1 MCGITGFWV
10 RPRESQE
17 VLSRHIFSMNEVL
30 HHRGPDDGG
39 TWVDEQ
45 VGIALA
51 NRRLAI
57 LDLSASG
64 HQPIF
69 SSCGR
74 FVIAYNGEVYNFE
87 SIREALKKE
96 GKTFRSHTDT
106 EAIVEGCA
114 AWGLRRTLDRLNG
127 MFAFALWDR
136 KERTLSLVR
145 DRIGIKPLYY
155 GRFGTTLLFGSE
167 LKALVAHPA
176 FSKEIDRNSLALF
189 FRHGYIPAPY
199 TIYKDVRKLPPAHCL
214 TLSSTDDSL
223 DSLPYWSAQSLG
235 NVENEMGQLSENEAI
250 SDLDTLL
257 RNAVQLQMV
266 SDVPLGAFLS
276 GGIDSS
282 TVVALM
288 QAQSTRR
295 IQTFSIGFFEKGYNE
310 ADHAS
315 AVARHLG
322 TEHLDLYVSP
332 ERIAESVQKLP
343 EMYDEPMAD
352 TSQIPT
358 YLLSKMTRE
367 HVTVSLSGDGGD
379 ELFGGYDHYPQL
391 HRRWKML
398 RRVPRPMRAF
408 GAKAVNSLLMY
419 PDVFREGGSYKMWA
433 RLRNIPGILESRSPE
448 LLSRHCLSHWRAPS
462 AVVADSREPATVFTD
477 DEQWS
482 TTADPLHRM
491 MYLDLVTYLPE
502 DVLTKLDRASMAV
515 SLEARVPLLDHRVV
529 EFAMQIPAKLKFRN
543 HQGKWLLR
551 QVLQRYV
558 PKELYDRPKMGF
570 SLPIGEWL
578 RGTLRPWADE
588 LLGERLNR
596 QSDLLDVGVIR
607 QKWTEHIRGDHD
619 WGQQLWNVLMYQ
631 AWHRRWF

>member
-10 RPRESQE
+10 RPRDSQE
-17 VLSRHIFSMNEVL
+17 ALSQQVSSMNEAL

-45 VGIALA
+45 AGIALA

-57 LDLSASG
+57 LDLSMSG

-74 FVIAYNGEVYNFE
+74 LVIAYNGEVYNFE
-87 SIREALKKE
+87 TIREALKKE
-96 GKTFRSHTDT
+96 GKVFRSHTDT

-114 AWGLRRTLDRLNG
+114 AWGLHRTLDRLNG

-136 KERTLSLVR
+136 QERTLSLVR

-167 LKALVAHPA
+167 LKALIAHPA
-176 FSKEIDRNSLALF
+176 FRQEIDRDSLALF

-199 TIYKDVRKLPPAHCL
+199 TIYKDVRKLPPGHCV
-214 TLSSTDDSL
+214 TLSNTDDSL
-223 DSLPYWSAQSLG
+223 ESLPYWSAQSLSSVNNEIG
-235 NVENEMGQLSENEAI
+235 NLSDDEAI
-250 SDLDTLL
+250 LQLDTLL
-257 RNAVQLQMV
+257 KDAVHLQMV

-295 IQTFSIGFFEKGYNE
+295 SRTFSIGFVEKDYNE

-391 HRRWKML
+391 NRRWTML
-398 RRVPRPMRAF
+398 RKVPRPLRAF
-408 GAKAVNSLLMY
+408 GAKAVNSLLMS
-419 PDVFREGGSYKMWA
+419 PDVVREGGNYKMWT
-433 RLRNIPGILESRSPE
+433 RLRNVPGILESRSPE
-448 LLSRHCLSHWRAPS
+448 LLSHHCLSHWRAPS
-462 AVVADSREPATVFTD
+462 ALVVDSREPATVFTD
-477 DEQWS
+477 EEQWS
-482 TTADPLHRM
+482 TTSDPLHRM

-515 SLEARVPLLDHRVV
+515 SLEGRVPLLDHRVV
-529 EFAMQIPAKLKFRN
+529 EFAMQLPARLKFREQ
-543 HQGKWLLR
+543 HGKWLLR
-551 QVLQRYV
+551 QVLQQYV
-558 PKELYDRPKMGF
+558 PKKLYDRPKMGF

-578 RGTLRPWADE
+578 RGMLRPWADE
-588 LLGERLNR
+588 LLGEQLDM
-596 QSDLLDVGVIR
+596 QSDLLDVAVIR
-607 QKWTEHIRGDHD
+607 QKWSEHLRGDYD
-619 WGQQLWNVLMYQ
+619 WGQQLWNVLMFQ
-631 AWHRRWF
+631 AWHQRWF